1 LADATRVRLIMDPT
15 LPAGSTVEFRLTS
28 LDVTHGFGLYDP
40 NRQIIAQ
47 TEAMPRC
54 VTRLPGR

>member
-1 LADATRVRLIMDPT
+1 MDPT